1 MVRTD
6 SRDTKERLLDAA
18 ETLFGERGVA
28 AVSVRDITAAADA
41 NIAAVNYHF
50 RSKDGLLQA
59 VINRRME
66 PLNAE
71 RLRLLD
77 LVESTAGDV
86 PLTVEGILSAFVGP
100 TFHLN
105 RKHPAYM
112 KFIGQLHHEAG
123 ALAKGFLASDQFG
136 ELIARLRSMLMRAL
150 PGADPSSM
158 WWGMSFLIGAM
169 IHTWMKGHEIEAM
182 SGGDARYDSDEV
194 MIERLTSYAA
204 AGLRA
209 LAVPQEDGK

>member
-1 MVRTD
+1 MVTTD
-6 SRDTKERLLDAA
+6 SKDTKERLLDAA

-59 VINRRME
+59 AISRRME

-71 RLRLLD
+71 RIRLLN
-77 LVESTAGDV
+77 LVESAAGDA
-86 PLTVEGILSAFVGP
+86 PLTLERILSAFVGP

-105 RKHPAYM
+105 RKHPAYI
-112 KFIGQLHHEAG
+112 KFIGQLHHETG
-123 ALAKGFLASDQFG
+123 ALAKGFLATAQFS
-136 ELIARLRSMLMRAL
+136 ELIARLRSMLSRAL

-169 IHTWMKGHEIEAM
+169 IHTWMKGHEIESM
-182 SGGDARYDSDEV
+182 SGGEARYDSDEA
-194 MIERLTSYAA
+194 MIERLTTYAA

-209 LAVPQEDGK
+209 MIITPEVEK